1 MNRERLD
8 QGVMKRREVRMRGK
22 VHSLIALLIVLMLGF
37 LVACSDG
44 SSNSSETEGASN
56 ESGETITNEP
66 VTLTLI
72 NADGEE
78 KDFDDPVAQ
87 KITEAT
93 GVVLDID
100 YPVGGNEE
108 AVPLMIASGDYPD
121 LIFAKGDIG
130 KLIEAGA
137 VIKLDDLIEEKGD
150 HLKAMY
156 GDQLDRLRHSIED
169 PSIYTVGTYGV
180 DSPVWEPSGTFQ
192 IQLDVLRELGY
203 PEIHTLEEFEAALSE
218 YVEKYPEIDGQKTI
232 PLSLLGSDWR
242 WLITVGDPAG
252 TAAGLAG
259 DGQWAVNDETGEAT
273 YKFLLPELKE
283 YFKWLNGMNA
293 KGLLDQESFTHTHDT
308 YISKLSSGRVLAVA
322 DQNWNFGDADM
333 ALVADGKEWRTYAP
347 LPVTLGEQY
356 IHQGIKNYGYTGGWG
371 IAISSTSEH
380 QEKAFEFLD
389 WMASEEAQI
398 LVNWGIEGV
407 NYDVVDGHRVMKEA
421 DRRRMNTDSN
431 YGKETGVGYYVYPF
445 PQWGIGAVDSYG
457 LPITPND
464 EEQIIANL
472 NGAEKEVLSQYSMD
486 NWTDWFPPA
495 EELRVSNHGQA
506 FSYNIEAG
514 SDLEIIMTKAD
525 DLTEQRITQAI
536 LGDPADFDE
545 AWDSMLGELEAMDIK
560 KANDLMTQKVQE
572 IMELWGTK

>member
-1 MNRERLD
+1 M
-8 QGVMKRREVRMRGK
+8 V
-22 VHSLIALLIVLMLGF
+22 ALF
-37 LVACSDG
+37 LVIFLAACG
-44 SSNSSETEGASN
+44 N
-56 ESGETITNEP
+56 ESTNNTNTKDDDDSDTDEP
-66 VTLTLI
+66 ITLTLF

-78 KDFDDPVAQ
+78 KEFNDAVAQ
-87 KITEAT
+87 KITEET
-93 GVVLDID
+93 GVVLEFD

-137 VIKLDDLIEEKGD
+137 VIKLDDLIEEKGSN
-150 HLKAMY
+150 LKAMY
-156 GDQLDRLRHSIED
+156 GDQLDRLRHSLED

-192 IQLDVLRELGY
+192 VQLDVLRELGY
-203 PEIHTLEEFEAALSE
+203 PEIKTLEDLEAALTE

-252 TAAGLAG
+252 FAAGLAG
-259 DGQWAVNDETGEAT
+259 DGQWAVNDDTGEAT
-273 YKFLLPELKE
+273 YKFLLPEIKQ

-293 KGLLDQESFTHTHDT
+293 KGLLDQESFTQTHDT
-308 YISKLSSGRVLAVA
+308 YISKLSSGRVLAIA

-347 LPVTLGEQY
+347 LPVTLGEEY
-356 IHQGIKNYGYTGGWG
+356 VHQGIKNYGYTGGWG
-371 IAISSTSEH
+371 IAISSTTEH

-407 NYDVVDGHRVMKEA
+407 HYDVVDGERKMKEE
-421 DRRRMNTDSN
+421 DRNRMNTDAN

-445 PQWGIGAVDSYG
+445 PQWGIGAVDSSG
-457 LPITPND
+457 QPITPNN
-464 EEQIIANL
+464 EEQIIENL
-472 NGAEKEVLSQYSMD
+472 NAAEKEVLSEYSMD

-495 EELRVSNHGQA
+495 EELGVSNHGQA
-506 FSYNIEAG
+506 FSYNIQAG
-514 SDLEIIMTKAD
+514 SDLEIIMQKAD

-536 LGDPADFDE
+536 LGDPAEFDQ
-545 AWDSMLGELEAMDIK
+545 AWDSMLEELEAMDIAR
-560 KANDLMTQKVQE
+560 ANELMTQKTQD